1 MQGEALVHPEPSE
14 GPVRLASRWAGVVSL
29 PAGRGGRTPRDAA
42 KEDYRHALQAKRY
55 A

>member
-1 MQGEALVHPEPSE
+1 MGVTRLEPRW
-14 GPVRLASRWAGVVSL
+14 PCTLLTLLASTHA
-29 PAGRGGRTPRDAA
+29 ARGGRTPRDAA